1 MTIDDLVRDWQ
12 NLADKLK
19 IHLPASFIHILKTK
33 KNHQLAW
40 KFLSAAEALSLQA
53 ELDTRFAYPE
63 REWRGIPFAR
73 STVSEDVACFD
84 LATPTDQEAMVLPIR
99 DWHGPRWEF
108 SGGIKTFDQWLTQ
121 DSKGHL
127 T

>member
-1 MTIDDLVRDWQ
+1 MLARTKEWIELAQMLNIRLPEAFLQIHSDSRD
-12 NLADKLK
+12 
-19 IHLPASFIHILKTK
+19 HG
-33 KNHQLAW
+33 LAW
-40 KFLSAAEALSLQA
+40 KFLSAAEAVNLKA
-53 ELDTRFAYPE
+53 ELDTRFNYPG
-63 REWRGIPFAR
+63 REWSGIPFAR

-84 LATPTDQEAMVLPIR
+84 LATPPGDEAWVLPIR

-108 SGGIKTFDQWLTQ
+108 SGGIKTFDQWLSQ

>member
-1 MTIDDLVRDWQ
+1 MNSAANVTGWKK
-12 NLADKLK
+12 LASILK
-19 IHLPASFIHILKTK
+19 IQLPK
-33 KNHQLAW
+33 
-40 KFLSAAEALSLQA
+40 KFLDIIEKGAPDNFHWRFLDPGEARQLKA
-53 ELDTRFAYPE
+53 ELDRRFDYPD
-63 REWRGIPFAR
+63 REWDGIPFAR
-73 STVSEDVACFD
+73 SAVSEDVVCFD
-84 LATPTDQEAMVLPIR
+84 LATPSGDEAKILPIR

>member
-1 MTIDDLVRDWQ
+1 MPTDDLIREWQ
-12 NLADKLK
+12 TLAANLK
-19 IHLPASFIHILKTK
+19 IQLPVSFTEIPVKG
-33 KNHQLAW
+33 NSHQLAW

-53 ELDTRFAYPE
+53 ELDTRFTYPE
-63 REWRGIPFAR
+63 REWRGIPFAC

-84 LATPTDQEAMVLPIR
+84 LTTPTDQEARVLPIR

-108 SGGIKTFDQWLTQ
+108 SGENKTFDQWLTQ

>member
-1 MTIDDLVRDWQ
+1 
-12 NLADKLK
+12 LAANLK
-19 IHLPASFIHILKTK
+19 IQLPVSFTEILVKG
-33 KNHQLAW
+33 NSHQLAW
-40 KFLSAAEALSLQA
+40 KFLSATEALSLQA
-53 ELDTRFAYPE
+53 ELDTRFTYPE

-73 STVSEDVACFD
+73 STVSEDVVCFD
-84 LATPTDQEAMVLPIR
+84 FATPTDQEAMVLPIR

-121 DSKGHL
+121 DLKGHL

>member
-1 MTIDDLVRDWQ
+1 MLARTKEWIELAQMLNIRLPEAFLQIHSDSRD
-12 NLADKLK
+12 
-19 IHLPASFIHILKTK
+19 HG
-33 KNHQLAW
+33 LAW
-40 KFLSAAEALSLQA
+40 KFLSAAEAISLKA
-53 ELDTRFAYPE
+53 ELDTRFHYPG

-84 LATPTDQEAMVLPIR
+84 LATPPGDEAGVLPIR

-108 SGGIKTFDQWLTQ
+108 SGGNKTFDEWLTQ

>member
-1 MTIDDLVRDWQ
+1 MNSAANVTGWKK
-12 NLADKLK
+12 LASILK
-19 IHLPASFIHILKTK
+19 IQLPE
-33 KNHQLAW
+33 
-40 KFLSAAEALSLQA
+40 KFVDIIEKGKSEDFNWRLLDPDEARQFMA
-53 ELDTRFAYPE
+53 ELDLRFDYSG
-63 REWRGIPFAR
+63 REWKGIPFAR

-84 LATPTDQEAMVLPIR
+84 LATPPGDEAGVLPIR

>member
-1 MTIDDLVRDWQ
+1 MQASTEEWIK
-12 NLADKLK
+12 LAKK
-19 IHLPASFIHILKTK
+19 FNVQLPKAFLEILEDYMSGI
-33 KNHQLAW
+33 LAW
-40 KFLSAAEALSLQA
+40 KFLSAAEAVSLKA
-53 ELDTRFAYPE
+53 ELDIRFNYPG
-63 REWRGIPFAR
+63 REWKGIPFAR
-73 STVSEDVACFD
+73 STVSEDVVCFD
-84 LATPTDQEAMVLPIR
+84 LETPPGDEAKVLPIR

>member
-1 MTIDDLVRDWQ
+1 MPALTEQWIEIARTM
-12 NLADKLK
+12 N
-19 IHLPASFIHILKTK
+19 IRLPKAFLEFLTEDR
-33 KNHQLAW
+33 NHGLAW

-53 ELDTRFAYPE
+53 ELDIRFDYPE

-73 STVSEDVACFD
+73 STVSEDIVCFD

>member
-1 MTIDDLVRDWQ
+1 MPAR
-12 NLADKLK
+12 ADKWIELAQRLNICLPETFLE
-19 IHLPASFIHILKTK
+19 IHTEGREHG
-33 KNHQLAW
+33 LAW
-40 KFLSAAEALSLQA
+40 KFLSAQEALSLMA
-53 ELDTRFAYPE
+53 DLDSRFNYPG

-84 LATPTDQEAMVLPIR
+84 LATPTDQEARVLPIR

-108 SGGIKTFDQWLTQ
+108 SGENKTFHQWLTQ

>member
-1 MTIDDLVRDWQ
+1 MRSDQGKTDWIE
-12 NLADKLK
+12 LADRLR
-19 IHLPASFIHILKTK
+19 IELPASFLNLLKK
-33 KNHQLAW
+33 PDERPNAW
-40 KFLSAAEALSLQA
+40 KFLSAAEAISLKA
-53 ELDTRFAYPE
+53 ELDARFHYPG

-73 STVSEDVACFD
+73 STVSEDVVCFD
-84 LATPTDQEAMVLPIR
+84 IATAPGNEAKVLPIR

-108 SGGIKTFDQWLTQ
+108 SGGIKTFDQWLSQ

>member
-1 MTIDDLVRDWQ
+1 MPAPFENWIE
-12 NLADKLK
+12 LADRLN
-19 IHLPASFIHILKTK
+19 IRLPAAFLNLQTEK
-33 KNHQLAW
+33 KEHGLGW

-53 ELDTRFAYPE
+53 ELDTRFNYPG
-63 REWRGIPFAR
+63 REWRGIPFAH
-73 STVSEDVACFD
+73 STISEDVACFD
-84 LATPTDQEAMVLPIR
+84 LTTPTDQEARVLPIR

-108 SGGIKTFDQWLTQ
+108 SGENKTFDQWLTQ

>member
-1 MTIDDLVRDWQ
+1 MQASTEEWIK
-12 NLADKLK
+12 LAKKFNVQPPKAFLE
-19 IHLPASFIHILKTK
+19 ILEDYMSGI
-33 KNHQLAW
+33 LAW
-40 KFLSAAEALSLQA
+40 KFLSAAEAVSLKA
-53 ELDTRFAYPE
+53 ELDIRFNYPG
-63 REWRGIPFAR
+63 REWKGIPFAR
-73 STVSEDVACFD
+73 STVSEDVVCFD
-84 LATPTDQEAMVLPIR
+84 LETPPGDEAKVLPIR

>member
-1 MTIDDLVRDWQ
+1 MTALTKDWKE
-12 NLADKLK
+12 LADSLE
-19 IHLPASFIHILKTK
+19 ITLPALFLENLEKDTGG
-33 KNHQLAW
+33 LAW
-40 KFLSAAEALSLQA
+40 KFLSAAEAISFKA
-53 ELDTRFAYPE
+53 ELDLRFDYPG

-84 LATPTDQEAMVLPIR
+84 LKTPGNVEAHVIPIR

-108 SGGIKTFDQWLTQ
+108 SGDTKTFQEWFVLDH
-121 DSKGHL
+121 KGHL

>member
-1 MTIDDLVRDWQ
+1 MPAR
-12 NLADKLK
+12 ADKWIELAQRLN
-19 IHLPASFIHILKTK
+19 IRLPETFLEIQTEGREHG
-33 KNHQLAW
+33 LAW
-40 KFLSAAEALSLQA
+40 KFLSAAEAIRLMA
-53 ELDTRFAYPE
+53 ELDVRFNYPE

-84 LATPTDQEAMVLPIR
+84 LATQTDQEAKVLPIR

-108 SGGIKTFDQWLTQ
+108 SGEIKTFDQWLTQ

>member
-1 MTIDDLVRDWQ
+1 MRSVEEARNWKT
-12 NLADKLK
+12 LAKK
-19 IHLPASFIHILKTK
+19 FNIHLPEAFLSLITRPQDQRI
-33 KNHQLAW
+33 AW
-40 KFLSAAEALSLQA
+40 KFLSAAEAISLKA
-53 ELDTRFAYPE
+53 ELDVRFDYPE

-73 STVSEDVACFD
+73 STVSEDVVCFD
-84 LATPTDQEAMVLPIR
+84 LSRTSGDEAKVLPIR

>member
-1 MTIDDLVRDWQ
+1 MLTRTKEWIELAQMLNIRLPEAFLQIHPDSRD
-12 NLADKLK
+12 
-19 IHLPASFIHILKTK
+19 HG
-33 KNHQLAW
+33 LAW
-40 KFLSAAEALSLQA
+40 KFLSAAEAVSLKA
-53 ELDTRFAYPE
+53 ELDRRFDYPD
-63 REWRGIPFAR
+63 REWDGIPFAR
-73 STVSEDVACFD
+73 SAVSEDVVCFD
-84 LATPTDQEAMVLPIR
+84 LATPSGDEAKILPIR